1 MKKAC
6 ILIAVLLLFSFVCN
20 AGLPVQAAEQ
30 ERYGYTLLTSDAQ
43 RTAYKAVVSGIG
55 ELKAEISFTIDGITQ
70 DNVNQIFDEIEYA
83 EKMVVKDYPEYFWYT
98 GGCEISITGSDVT
111 LKPDAY
117 KVAGNA
123 VTAGSSALTQAK
135 SRVEQAISAALASI
149 PGNPSDYEI
158 AHVLHDYLINKVEYL
173 EVGDHQTAYG
183 ALVNGKAVCAG
194 YARAYQLLMN
204 RAGIRC
210 TYICGDSF
218 DPNGNKVPHAWN
230 LLWLDGKCYYTDV
243 TWDDQNS
250 EIFHEYFNMSK
261 EEMDKTHFAD
271 PSEILPSG
279 CHHDDYRFFIKNRG
293 QGICD
298 IQNTM
303 SDSEIAN
310 CFELKSREGNQAVYY
325 CTVHYHGDDFLS
337 WFNQHH
343 QSIATKLGYTSYG
356 ISYIELGHEHHIT
369 YSGDLR
375 PAETTPSQSA
385 PTTPPT
391 TATPSAPTTQ
401 PTVATQ
407 PAPTTKPTQPA
418 PTTPPTVATQ
428 PVSTTQPT
436 VATQPAATA
445 KPTSPTTATAPTQ
458 RETEPTAATQP
469 TQATNPS
476 APVAPTG
483 QTQAT
488 TPSTPPTS
496 PTQSPSIP
504 ATENTPTVNPT
515 QGSTQAAPNSTEESV
530 TVPTVGDPSPTNP
543 ADQTDSEGSPI
554 VLIVIISVVLV
565 GAAAGAAVFFVIRK
579 RKA

>member
-6 ILIAVLLLFSFVCN
+6 ILIAVLLLFSFVGN
-20 AGLPVQAAEQ
+20 VGMPVQAAGQ
-30 ERYGYTLLTSDAQ
+30 ERYGYKLLTSDAQ
-43 RTAYKAVVSGIG
+43 RTAYKATASGIG
-55 ELKAEISFTIDGITQ
+55 ELKAEISFIIDGITQ
-70 DNVNQIFDEIEYA
+70 NNVDQIFDEIEYA

-98 GGCEISITGSDVT
+98 GGCEISISGSNVI

-117 KVAGNA
+117 KVAGNT

-158 AHVLHDYLINKVEYL
+158 AHALHDYLINKVEYL

-194 YARAYQLLMN
+194 YARAYQLLLN
-204 RAGIRC
+204 RAGICC
-210 TYICGDSF
+210 TYVCGDSF
-218 DPNGNKVPHAWN
+218 NPNGKKVPHAWN

-310 CFELKSREGNQAVYY
+310 CFELKSRDGNQAVYY

-356 ISYIELGHEHHIT
+356 VNYIELGHEHHIT
-369 YSGDLR
+369 YSGELR
-375 PAETTPSQSA
+375 PAETTPSQ
-385 PTTPPT
+385 T
-391 TATPSAPTTQ
+391 APTTQ
-401 PTVATQ
+401 PTVVTQPAPTTKPTQ

-445 KPTSPTTATAPTQ
+445 KPTAPTTATAPTQ
-458 RETEPTAATQP
+458 RETEPTAATQV
-469 TQATNPS
+469 TQATNPTTS
-476 APVAPTG
+476 VAPTG

-488 TPSTPPTS
+488 TPSTAPTS
-496 PTQSPSIP
+496 PTQSPSSP

-530 TVPTVGDPSPTNP
+530 TVPSVGDPSPTNP

-579 RKA
+579 KKA